1 MSSTDLKATVRR
13 AYGKIA
19 SDAVT
24 PDCGGSCGPDQTS
37 ARIGYSQEEL
47 TSIPD
52 GADLGLGC
60 GNPLAQASLREGD
73 VVLDLGSGAG
83 IDCFLAAQAVGAS
96 GHVIGVDMTPE
107 MLDRANA
114 NAASSGY
121 TNVEFRHGD
130 LEALPVDDD
139 SVDLVISNCVINLV
153 PNRTQVYREA
163 LRVLKPGGRICVSD
177 TIQTVA
183 LPDSLL
189 NTEVAK
195 AGCISAVVTKEA
207 YLASL
212 SDAGFKDVQ
221 IEGEAPYPSDL
232 GFEERLIEGL
242 RDEQGV
248 PEEAVRAAARSL
260 VSIVV
265 TAAKPGA

>member
-1 MSSTDLKATVRR
+1 MSDTDLKATVRS

-19 SDAVT
+19 LDAAAC
-24 PDCGGSCGPDQTS
+24 CGDGCGADEAS
-37 ARIGYSQEEL
+37 ARIGYSQAEL
-47 TSIPD
+47 ASLPD
-52 GADLGLGC
+52 GANLGLGC
-60 GNPLAQASLREGD
+60 GNPVALASLREGD

-83 IDCFLAAQAVGAS
+83 IDCFLAAQAVGPS
-96 GHVIGVDMTPE
+96 GRVIGVDMTPE

-114 NAASSGY
+114 NAAAGGY
-121 TNVEFRHGD
+121 ANIEFRRGD
-130 LEALPVDDD
+130 LESLPVDDD

-153 PNRTQVYREA
+153 PDRTQVYREA
-163 LRVLKPGGRICVSD
+163 LRVLKPGGRVSVSD

-183 LPDSLL
+183 LPDALL
-189 NTEVAK
+189 DTEVAK
-195 AGCISAVVTKEA
+195 AGYISAVVTKES

-212 SDAGFKDVQ
+212 SEVGFAEVRIDS
-221 IEGEAPYPSDL
+221 ETPYPPDL

-260 VSIVV
+260 VSIMV
-265 TAAKPGA
+265 TAVKPG